1 MNMVLLC
8 ICKTQEKYLLEGILD
23 YEKRLGHYVRFT
35 RLELP
40 DVKNTSSLSC
50 QQIKEKEGLLL
61 LKNIKPGDHLVLFDE
76 KGSTCTSKQM
86 SFQIE
91 QHMQKG
97 TRTLVFA
104 VGGPYGFSNQVR
116 ERAQETW
123 SLSSLT
129 FPHQLVRL
137 LCMEQFYRC
146 FTIIKGEAYH
156 HE

>member
-8 ICKTQEKYLLEGILD
+8 MGKTQEPYLREGILE
-23 YEKRLGHYVRFT
+23 YEKRLVHYVRFK
-35 RLELP
+35 RLELS
-40 DVKNTSSLSC
+40 DIKNTGSLSC
-50 QQIKEKEGLLL
+50 DQVKEKEGVLL
-61 LKNIKPGDHLVLFDE
+61 LKNIQAGDHLILFDE
-76 KGSTCTSKQM
+76 KGTTCTSKQM

-104 VGGPYGFSNQVR
+104 IGGAFGFSSQVR
-116 ERAQETW
+116 LRANETW

-137 LCMEQFYRC
+137 LCMEQIYRC

-156 HE
+156 HP

>member
-1 MNMVLLC
+1 MVLLC

>member
-1 MNMVLLC
+1 MVLLC
-8 ICKTQEKYLLEGILD
+8 IGKTQEKYLLEGILD

-76 KGSTCTSKQM
+76 KGSTYTSKQM

-104 VGGPYGFSNQVR
+104 IGGAFGFSSQVR
-116 ERAQETW
+116 LRANETW

-137 LCMEQFYRC
+137 LCMEQIYRC

-156 HE
+156 HP

>member
-8 ICKTQEKYLLEGILD
+8 IGKTQEKYLLEGILD

-104 VGGPYGFSNQVR
+104 IGGAYGFSSQVR
-116 ERAQETW
+116 QRANETW

-137 LCMEQFYRC
+137 LCMEQIYRC

-156 HE
+156 HP

>member
-1 MNMVLLC
+1 MVLLC
-8 ICKTQEKYLLEGILD
+8 IGKTQEKYLLEGILD

-50 QQIKEKEGLLL
+50 QQIKEKEALLL

-97 TRTLVFA
+97 TRSLVFA
-104 VGGPYGFSNQVR
+104 IGGAYGFSEEVR
-116 ERAQETW
+116 NRAQETW
-123 SLSSLT
+123 SLSHLT

-137 LCMEQFYRC
+137 LCVEQIYRC
-146 FTIIKGEAYH
+146 FTIIKKEGYH

>member
-8 ICKTQEKYLLEGILD
+8 IGKTQEKYLLEGIRD
-23 YEKRLGHYVRFT
+23 YEKRLVHYVRFT

-50 QQIKEKEGLLL
+50 HQIKEKEGRLL
-61 LKNIKPGDHLVLFDE
+61 LKNIKAGDHLVLFDE
-76 KGSTCTSKQM
+76 KGSTYTSKQM

-91 QHMQKG
+91 QHIQKG

-104 VGGPYGFSNQVR
+104 LGGPYGFSEEVR
-116 ERAQETW
+116 NRAQATW

-137 LCMEQFYRC
+137 LCIEQIYRC

>member
-8 ICKTQEKYLLEGILD
+8 IGKTQEKYLLEGIRD
-23 YEKRLGHYVRFT
+23 YEKRLVHYIRFT

-50 QQIKEKEGLLL
+50 HQIKEKEGRLL

-76 KGSTCTSKQM
+76 KGSTYTSKQM

-91 QHMQKG
+91 QHIQKG

-104 VGGPYGFSNQVR
+104 LGGPYGFSEQVR
-116 ERAQETW
+116 DRAQETW

-156 HE
+156 HQ

>member
-1 MNMVLLC
+1 
-8 ICKTQEKYLLEGILD
+8 
-23 YEKRLGHYVRFT
+23 
-35 RLELP
+35 
-40 DVKNTSSLSC
+40 
-50 QQIKEKEGLLL
+50 LL
-61 LKNIKPGDHLVLFDE
+61 LKNIQAGDHLILFDE
-76 KGSTCTSKQM
+76 KGTACTSKQM

-104 VGGPYGFSNQVR
+104 IEGAYGFSSQVR
-116 ERAQETW
+116 QGANETW

-137 LCMEQFYRC
+137 LCMEQIYRC

-156 HE
+156 HP